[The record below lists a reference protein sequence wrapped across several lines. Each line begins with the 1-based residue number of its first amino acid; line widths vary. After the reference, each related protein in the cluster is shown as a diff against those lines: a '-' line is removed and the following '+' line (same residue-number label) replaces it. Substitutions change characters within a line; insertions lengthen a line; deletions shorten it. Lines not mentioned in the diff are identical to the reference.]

1 MSEIHRPQ
9 WNGIIDVF
17 PTVIQCGSQNPHDEV
32 QMVCQNEWLR
42 VVPFEHVQQSLY
54 LWLAVTLKSLC
65 MCPSPRK
72 CFHSITFLKLIIL
85 FHKKNLAC
93 ALIAIHFIQCALL
106 HQIDCIILHSCLALH
121 DNVNLS
127 QLGIIYKYKWSLL
140 TTVQSI
146 YKHIMPNSWSG

>member
-54 LWLAVTLKSLC
+54 L
-65 MCPSPRK
+65 
-72 CFHSITFLKLIIL
+72 
-85 FHKKNLAC
+85 
-93 ALIAIHFIQCALL
+93 
-106 HQIDCIILHSCLALH
+106 
-121 DNVNLS
+121 
-127 QLGIIYKYKWSLL
+127 
-140 TTVQSI
+140 
-146 YKHIMPNSWSG
+146 